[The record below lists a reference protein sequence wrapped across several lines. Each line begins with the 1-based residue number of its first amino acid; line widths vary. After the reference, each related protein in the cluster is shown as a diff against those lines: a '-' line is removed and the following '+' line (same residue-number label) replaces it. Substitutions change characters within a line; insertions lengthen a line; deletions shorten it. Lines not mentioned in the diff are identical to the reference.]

1 MTAAMRHVALVAF
14 ATEATCRT
22 PVDRKVLKLPR
33 RHCHFRPALASPC
46 HCLAM
51 LGDHSH
57 PDQILINLQGELG
70 VHAGDVSDTLCTIAG
85 AGLACKGERGRVC
98 KL

>member
-33 RHCHFRPALASPC
+33 RHCNFRPALASPC
-46 HCLAM
+46 HCLA
-51 LGDHSH
+51 LGLVMIH
-57 PDQILINLQGELG
+57 ILINLQGELG
-70 VHAGDVSDTLCTIAG
+70 AYMQAV
-85 AGLACKGERGRVC
+85 
-98 KL
+98 